1 MLLLHLEEE
10 TCKVDFLYGKIEVGD
25 KKGQN
30 LYFDTFSEDKDISY
44 FEMHKSILEGKT
56 EDVCNINQAL
66 LILKICLKGENNV

>member
-1 MLLLHLEEE
+1 VKTSNGDIVNCTIDYISKINKRMLLLHLEEE

-44 FEMHKSILEGKT
+44 F
-56 EDVCNINQAL
+56 
-66 LILKICLKGENNV
+66 